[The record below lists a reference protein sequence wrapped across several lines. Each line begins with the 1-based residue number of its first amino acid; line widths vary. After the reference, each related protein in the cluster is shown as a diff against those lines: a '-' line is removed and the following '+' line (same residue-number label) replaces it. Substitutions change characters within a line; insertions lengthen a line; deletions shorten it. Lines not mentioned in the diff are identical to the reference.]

1 MPVLTDNA
9 RGALLMIA
17 SMASFTIND
26 TFVKVVGDELPLM
39 QILFLRGLATTTLI
53 GLLAWR
59 LKRIELRL
67 SGRDGA
73 LVLLRTGCEVGA
85 AYFFLTALINMPLA
99 NVTAI
104 LQVLPLTVA
113 LGGAL
118 VFRERIGWRRLTAI
132 LVGFA
137 GMLLIVRPGPE
148 GFNLYAGYA
157 LVAVAMVTV
166 RDLATR
172 RMSSAVPS
180 LTVTLAAAAGV
191 TLFAALAGLGQGW
204 TPVTGRQAGLIGASA
219 VFIMGGYLCS
229 VLVMRVGE
237 VAVVA
242 PFRYTGLLWA
252 LVLGWAVFGDW
263 PAPLTLLGAAIIAAT
278 GIYTMLREARLA
290 RRARPV
296 VPPSR

>member
-9 RGALLMIA
+9 RGALLMMA

-26 TFVKVVGDELPLM
+26 TFVKLVGDDLPLM

-59 LKRIELRL
+59 LRAIELRL
-67 SGRDGA
+67 SGRDAA
-73 LVLLRTGCEVGA
+73 LVALRTACEVGA

-118 VFRERIGWRRLTAI
+118 VFGESLGWRRLTAI

-157 LVAVAMVTV
+157 LVAVGMVTV

-180 LTVTLAAAAGV
+180 LTVTLAAASGV
-191 TLFAALAGLGQGW
+191 TLFAALAGLGQDW
-204 TPVTGRQAGLIGASA
+204 APVTARHATLVGASA
-219 VFIMGGYLCS
+219 VFIMGGYLFS

-290 RRARPV
+290 RRARAA
-296 VPPSR
+296 

>member
-9 RGALLMIA
+9 RGALLMMA

-26 TFVKVVGDELPLM
+26 TFVKLVGDDLPLM

-59 LKRIELRL
+59 LRAIELRL
-67 SGRDGA
+67 SGRDAA
-73 LVLLRTGCEVGA
+73 LVALRTACEVGA

-118 VFRERIGWRRLTAI
+118 VFGESLGWRRLTAI

-157 LVAVAMVTV
+157 LVAVGMVTV

-180 LTVTLAAAAGV
+180 LTVTLAAASGV
-191 TLFAALAGLGQGW
+191 TLFAALAGLGQDW
-204 TPVTGRQAGLIGASA
+204 APVTTRHATLVGASA
-219 VFIMGGYLCS
+219 VFIMGGYLFS

-290 RRARPV
+290 RRARAA
-296 VPPSR
+296 

>member
-9 RGALLMIA
+9 RGALLMMA

-26 TFVKVVGDELPLM
+26 TFVKLVGDDLPLM

-59 LKRIELRL
+59 LRAIELRL
-67 SGRDGA
+67 SGRDAA
-73 LVLLRTGCEVGA
+73 LVALRTACEVGA

-118 VFRERIGWRRLTAI
+118 VFGESLGWRRLTAI

-157 LVAVAMVTV
+157 LVAVGMVTV

-180 LTVTLAAAAGV
+180 LTVTLAAASGV
-191 TLFAALAGLGQGW
+191 TLFAALAGLGQDW
-204 TPVTGRQAGLIGASA
+204 APVTMRHATLVGASA
-219 VFIMGGYLCS
+219 VFIMGGYLFS

-290 RRARPV
+290 RRARAA
-296 VPPSR
+296 

>member
-9 RGALLMIA
+9 RGALLMMA

-26 TFVKVVGDELPLM
+26 TFVKLVGDDLPLM
-39 QILFLRGLATTTLI
+39 QILFLRGLATTTLV

-59 LKRIELRL
+59 LRAIELRL
-67 SGRDGA
+67 SGRDAA
-73 LVLLRTGCEVGA
+73 LVALRTACEVGA

-118 VFRERIGWRRLTAI
+118 VFGERLGWRRLTAI

-157 LVAVAMVTV
+157 LVAVGMVTV

-180 LTVTLAAAAGV
+180 LTVTLAAASGV
-191 TLFAALAGLGQGW
+191 TLFAALAGLGQDW
-204 TPVTGRQAGLIGASA
+204 APVTMRHATLIGASA
-219 VFIMGGYLCS
+219 VFIMGGYLFS

-290 RRARPV
+290 RRARAA
-296 VPPSR
+296 